1 MNTYKELSFCAQ
13 AQTVCALGCFD
24 GVHIG
29 HASIINEAKRVS
41 CLLSLPLAVWSFAEP
56 PRNYFLA
63 DKIPLLSSE
72 AEKRSLM
79 QQLGVDI
86 LVSVKFSKVIA
97 SMSALDFF
105 ENILIGQMKVK
116 HVVCGF
122 NYRFGKNGEGDT
134 ALLERLCA
142 KHGIGISIMP
152 PVELNGK
159 TVSSSEI
166 RALLL
171 EGNIALANRYLGRP
185 YSIRAKVI
193 NGQHLGRALGFPTL
207 NQSYPKK
214 KLVVARGVY
223 LSRVLINKRVFYGI
237 TNVGYKPTVNGTTL
251 CAETNVFDFNSNA
264 YGKTVT
270 VQLLEFIRAEKR
282 FSSVELLSEQVRKDI
297 EVAKKILKGVSH
309 LAQNKNTQS
318 NKG

>member
-29 HASIINEAKRVS
+29 HVSIINEAKRVS
-41 CLLSLPLAVWSFAEP
+41 ELLSLPSAVWSFAEP

-79 QQLGVDI
+79 QHLGVDI
-86 LVSVKFSKVIA
+86 FVSVKFDKSIA
-97 SMSALDFF
+97 CMSATDFF
-105 ENILIGQMKVK
+105 ENILLRQMKTK

-142 KHGIGISIMP
+142 KHGIGISVMP
-152 PVELNGK
+152 PIELDGK
-159 TVSSSEI
+159 AVSSTEI

-171 EGNIALANRYLGRP
+171 EGDITRANQYLGRP

-223 LSRVLINKRVFYGI
+223 LSRALINKRIFYGI
-237 TNVGYKPTVNGTTL
+237 TNVGYKPTVKGTTL
-251 CAETNVFDFNSNA
+251 CAETHVFDFSSNA
-264 YGKTVT
+264 YGRTVT
-270 VQLLEFIRAEKR
+270 VELLEFIRTEKR
-282 FSSVELLSEQVRKDI
+282 FSSVELLSEQVHKDI
-297 EVAKKILKGVSH
+297 EEAKKRLKDVREI
-309 LAQNKNTQS
+309 
-318 NKG
+318 